1 MDDQMEVMF
10 KSNRTGYALGG
21 EVEQVDPV
29 SGNEIPPG
37 SFANEVRDDIPAMLS
52 EGEYVVPADVVRFYG
67 VKFLEDLRT
76 EAKIGLARMEEN
88 GRIGGEPTDDNDD
101 LTPEEMALLDEVMS
115 MEDGPVGMA
124 VGGMVGEQTTPA
136 ALDPYQQQAVMSQA
150 PVKAA
155 YGIDLNS
162 YDNPYGTTTGDDSVT
177 TFIAGESK
185 YVDAVSK
192 LGDSGIV
199 NKTYIHKDG
208 RSIVV
213 QFLNGQPL
221 GVLPPDFSEFV
232 LDTPANRISV
242 GYGGTTEEED
252 TDTADSTTDNSN
264 KSDNDNNLDT
274 LGEDV
279 YKAGTEGTVKNKYIE
294 KDGSVNMKQ
303 MDIDFK
309 NSKVNL
315 TDPLAGATEAL
326 KGGGSKV
333 DRGTMGVLGALGV
346 PALTAGYAGYSIYTS
361 AKDLA
366 NARSNLQAAKFF
378 NTNNGEDAKL
388 IQKQIDDFL
397 AKSPKLL
404 QGKIGEALA
413 SGDNKFQDAL
423 DFAMNIDAPI
433 GAMPDYKK
441 LNKIG
446 KDNVNKVLLES
457 YGEGAT
463 IGDNGTIYNPFQT
476 IDPSATFIEETDSG
490 VSVFKPGEDTI
501 RPGRDPRGVHI
512 DDGSEEGTFGNT
524 DPLTRNDDDEP
535 ESIYEK
541 VFDKPFADT
550 NLGKFLGGGNKE
562 KTITAA
568 DNNSNPISANPKTIN
583 GLRTSS
589 GQVSVNKTN
598 TAVTGSISDDGNWQQ
613 VVNPGTNAIT
623 RKWVGGST
631 TKTTPPVTPVTTNSG
646 STNSGST
653 NSGSTNSGSTNNG
666 STNTGGGKP
675 FKETNLGKWL
685 GF

>member
-155 YGIDLNS
+155 YGIDLQPTNS
-162 YDNPYGTTTGDDSVT
+162 YDKPYGTTTGDEPAT

-221 GVLPPDFSEFV
+221 GVTPPDFSEFKP
-232 LDTPANRISV
+232 DTPENRTDI

-252 TDTADSTTDNSN
+252 TATADSITDNSESNSN
-264 KSDNDNNLDT
+264 KSDNDNDT

-279 YKAGTEGTVKNKYIE
+279 YKAGTDGTLETKYIR
-294 KDGSVNMKQ
+294 KDGSVNTDQ
-303 MDIDFK
+303 MNKDVAD
-309 NSKVNL
+309 SKVNIA
-315 TDPLAGATEAL
+315 DPLAGATAAL
-326 KGGGSKV
+326 EGGGSRPNKGIGFV
-333 DRGTMGVLGALGV
+333 LSKLGGPIASAAYASYHNIREGT
-346 PALTAGYAGYSIYTS
+346 
-361 AKDLA
+361 KLA
-366 NARSNLQAAKFF
+366 NARANLQAAKHFG
-378 NTNNGEDAKL
+378 TNDGKDAEE
-388 IQKQIDDFL
+388 IQKQIDAFL
-397 AKSPKLL
+397 GESSKMLG
-404 QGKIGEALA
+404 GKILDSLA
-413 SGDNKFQDAL
+413 SGDKIFQDAL
-423 DFAMNIDAPI
+423 DLDKIAKGNTTKVVRADSNAP
-433 GAMPDYKK
+433 
-441 LNKIG
+441 
-446 KDNVNKVLLES
+446 
-457 YGEGAT
+457 
-463 IGDNGTIYNPFQT
+463 
-476 IDPSATFIEETDSG
+476 EETI
-490 VSVFKPGEDTI
+490 K
-501 RPGRDPRGVHI
+501 
-512 DDGSEEGTFGNT
+512 
-524 DPLTRNDDDEP
+524 EP
-535 ESIYEK
+535 ESEGFYESITGK
-541 VFDKPFADT
+541 KFSET
-550 NLGKFLGGGNKE
+550 NLGKALGV
-562 KTITAA
+562 KTKTPTVKTVAV
-568 DNNSNPISANPKTIN
+568 SNPKTITD
-583 GLRTSS
+583 LKTSS

-598 TAVTGSISDDGNWQQ
+598 TPITGSTSEDGNWQQ

-623 RKWVGGST
+623 RKWVG
-631 TKTTPPVTPVTTNSG
+631 
-646 STNSGST
+646 
-653 NSGSTNSGSTNNG
+653 
-666 STNTGGGKP
+666 
-675 FKETNLGKWL
+675 
-685 GF
+685 

>member
-115 MEDGPVGMA
+115 MEDEPVGMA

-155 YGIDLNS
+155 YGIDLQPTNS
-162 YDNPYGTTTGDDSVT
+162 YDKPYGITTGDEPAT

-185 YVDAVSK
+185 YVDAVSR

-213 QFLNGQPL
+213 QFYNGQPL
-221 GVLPPDFSEFV
+221 GVTPPDFSEFKP
-232 LDTPANRISV
+232 DTPENRTDI

-252 TDTADSTTDNSN
+252 TDTADSTTDNSESNSN
-264 KSDNDNNLDT
+264 KSDNDNDT

-279 YKAGTEGTVKNKYIE
+279 YKAGTDGTLKTKYIR
-294 KDGSVNMKQ
+294 KDGSVNTDQ
-303 MDIDFK
+303 MNKDVAD
-309 NSKVNL
+309 SKVNIA
-315 TDPLAGATEAL
+315 DPLAGATAAL
-326 KGGGSKV
+326 DGGGSRPNKGIGFV
-333 DRGTMGVLGALGV
+333 LSKLGGPIASAAYASYHNIREGT
-346 PALTAGYAGYSIYTS
+346 
-361 AKDLA
+361 KLA
-366 NARSNLQAAKFF
+366 NARANLQAAKHFG
-378 NTNNGEDAKL
+378 TNDGKDAEE
-388 IQKQIDDFL
+388 IQKQIDAFL
-397 AKSPKLL
+397 GESSKMLG
-404 QGKIGEALA
+404 GKILDSLA
-413 SGDNKFQDAL
+413 SGDKIFQDAL
-423 DFAMNIDAPI
+423 DLD
-433 GAMPDYKK
+433 
-441 LNKIG
+441 KIA
-446 KDNVNKVLLES
+446 K
-457 YGEGAT
+457 
-463 IGDNGTIYNPFQT
+463 
-476 IDPSATFIEETDSG
+476 
-490 VSVFKPGEDTI
+490 
-501 RPGRDPRGVHI
+501 
-512 DDGSEEGTFGNT
+512 GNT
-524 DPLTRNDDDEP
+524 TKVVRADSNAPKETIKEP
-535 ESIYEK
+535 ESEGFYESITGK
-541 VFDKPFADT
+541 KFSET
-550 NLGKFLGGGNKE
+550 NLGKALGV
-562 KTITAA
+562 KTKTPTVVKPKTVAV
-568 DNNSNPISANPKTIN
+568 SNPKTITD
-583 GLRTSS
+583 LKTSS

-598 TAVTGSISDDGNWQQ
+598 TPITGSTSEDGNWQQ

-623 RKWVGGST
+623 RKWVG
-631 TKTTPPVTPVTTNSG
+631 
-646 STNSGST
+646 
-653 NSGSTNSGSTNNG
+653 
-666 STNTGGGKP
+666 
-675 FKETNLGKWL
+675 
-685 GF
+685 

>member
-115 MEDGPVGMA
+115 MEDEPVGMA

-155 YGIDLNS
+155 YGIDLQPTNS
-162 YDNPYGTTTGDDSVT
+162 YDKPYGITTGDEPAT

-185 YVDAVSK
+185 YVDAVSR

-213 QFLNGQPL
+213 QFYNGQPL
-221 GVLPPDFSEFV
+221 GVTPPDFSEFKP
-232 LDTPANRISV
+232 DTPENRTDI

-252 TDTADSTTDNSN
+252 TDTADSTTDNSESNSN
-264 KSDNDNNLDT
+264 KSDNDNDT

-279 YKAGTEGTVKNKYIE
+279 YKAGTDGTLETKYIR
-294 KDGSVNMKQ
+294 KDGSVNTDQ
-303 MDIDFK
+303 MNKDVAD
-309 NSKVNL
+309 SKVNIA
-315 TDPLAGATEAL
+315 DPLAGATAAL
-326 KGGGSKV
+326 EGGGSRPNKGIGFV
-333 DRGTMGVLGALGV
+333 LSKLGGPIASAAYASYHNIREGT
-346 PALTAGYAGYSIYTS
+346 
-361 AKDLA
+361 KLA
-366 NARSNLQAAKFF
+366 NARANLQAAKHFG
-378 NTNNGEDAKL
+378 TNDGKDAEE
-388 IQKQIDDFL
+388 IQKQIDAFL
-397 AKSPKLL
+397 GESSKMLG
-404 QGKIGEALA
+404 GKILDSLA
-413 SGDNKFQDAL
+413 SGDKIFQDAL
-423 DFAMNIDAPI
+423 DLD
-433 GAMPDYKK
+433 
-441 LNKIG
+441 KIA
-446 KDNVNKVLLES
+446 K
-457 YGEGAT
+457 
-463 IGDNGTIYNPFQT
+463 
-476 IDPSATFIEETDSG
+476 
-490 VSVFKPGEDTI
+490 
-501 RPGRDPRGVHI
+501 
-512 DDGSEEGTFGNT
+512 GNT
-524 DPLTRNDDDEP
+524 TKVVRADSNAPKETIKEP
-535 ESIYEK
+535 ESEGFYESITGK
-541 VFDKPFADT
+541 KFSET
-550 NLGKFLGGGNKE
+550 NLGKALGV
-562 KTITAA
+562 KTKTPTVVKPKTVAV
-568 DNNSNPISANPKTIN
+568 SNPKTITD
-583 GLRTSS
+583 LKTSS

-598 TAVTGSISDDGNWQQ
+598 TPITGSTSEDGNWQQ

-623 RKWVGGST
+623 RKWVG
-631 TKTTPPVTPVTTNSG
+631 
-646 STNSGST
+646 
-653 NSGSTNSGSTNNG
+653 
-666 STNTGGGKP
+666 
-675 FKETNLGKWL
+675 
-685 GF
+685 